1 MAVIIALVN
10 QKGGCA
16 KSTTAVHFAH
26 WLVQEGKRV
35 MLVDADAQRSS
46 SQWCSRM
53 EPVIATQV
61 LQSPD
66 DILEQL
72 TDLAAGVDI
81 LVVDGPAGLSE
92 ATRAILMRADLAV
105 VPVQPSGIDVQS
117 AADAVRLIKQAQLVR
132 EGKPPAVMF
141 LSRAVKG
148 TKLKDEALQLLGKFS
163 PQFKV
168 FKSVIHQKQAIADSS
183 GQAATVW
190 ELSGQPAKEAA
201 REYQRLFKE
210 IMEVLP

>member
-190 ELSGQPAKEAA
+190 ELSGQPAKEVA

>member
-26 WLVQEGKRV
+26 WLVQQGKQV

-46 SQWCSRM
+46 SQWCKRM
-53 EPVIATQV
+53 EPAIATQV

-210 IMEVLP
+210 IMGVLP